1 MSYPYVFVKIGPYGD
16 ESKEACIS
24 KGDFNFKLLL
34 RLWLVPR
41 VFVVKLV
48 FYYHVLLKNRLRSQ
62 RHLSLTYSY
71 IVL

>member
-1 MSYPYVFVKIGPYGD
+1 MGNECEEVC
-16 ESKEACIS
+16 AS

-48 FYYHVLLKNRLRSQ
+48 FYYHILLKNRLRSQ
-62 RHLSLTYSY
+62 RHLSLTYSN
-71 IVL
+71 IVCKVLI